1 MKTSWKLPRMIVFG
15 VWTSPYHLFKGDQLM
30 WVILKPVLDWAD
42 DGRVD
47 GQMLESFKCG
57 SEE

>member
-1 MKTSWKLPRMIVFG
+1 MIVFG